1 MSTSSMACHVCA
13 PLLLAPSSPLLL
25 CPLLLSS
32 LSCRYG
38 ASLHLPSCIRG
49 ARHHIHILDPNT
61 FEGPLDSF
69 LIKIESSSS
78 LSAAPFLACGFLSSS
93 LSNAD
98 FNTRFFSLRGILG
111 HNCHDESHEVFSPAV
126 LRSRASYPLSSLS
139 VRLLPYLGGK
149 ITPPLSHSR
158 SFACL
163 SRT

>member
-49 ARHHIHILDPNT
+49 ARHHILDPNT
-61 FEGPLDSF
+61 FEGPLHSF
-69 LIKIESSSS
+69 LIKVESSSS